1 MKQNFKLL
9 IAAMAMLFF
18 RSIAMAQIPVE
29 VFAGDKKAT
38 VDILFFRFIKNKEG
52 HNSKILFFNRN
63 RAGIDYKM
71 TKTTNLPQFG
81 FTEALSY
88 NHEKL
93 KGFAPV
99 VVVSILNKGVFSK
112 AGMQYAKTQK
122 SYSLFTW
129 LVSETIKDPDIDFF
143 LLARYS
149 PKLTDKL
156 SLFSQLEL
164 VNAFPTA
171 VQNNFSFTQRFRLG
185 LKTGNFQFGAGI
197 DLNELGRKDYL
208 NTINT
213 GGFLRYEF

>member
-99 VVVSILNKGVFSK
+99 VVVSILNKGVFPK

-129 LVSETIKDPDIDFF
+129 LVSETIKDPNIDFF

-197 DLNELGRKDYL
+197 DLNELGRKDYV
-208 NTINT
+208 NTINA

>member
-112 AGMQYAKTQK
+112 AGMQYAKTKK

-197 DLNELGRKDYL
+197 DLNELGRKDYT
-208 NTINT
+208 NTINA

>member
-99 VVVSILNKGVFSK
+99 VVVSILNKGVFPK

-129 LVSETIKDPDIDFF
+129 LVSETIKDPNIDFF

-197 DLNELGRKDYL
+197 DLSELGRKDYL